1 MAERPRIMT
10 AREPSKT
17 RGRFAD
23 ARRNVNG
30 GAMPRRCSENSCAA
44 CGAVG
49 TFSGQVTGEMIYG
62 RVQGR
67 ADRRV
72 GVSLHVH
79 GRPHL
84 GGLGRTDRS
93 VARAWVAT
101 NNRTRY
107 PLWCRVYFARSG
119 LKETAP
125 P

>member
-1 MAERPRIMT
+1 MAERPRITT

-84 GGLGRTDRS
+84 GGLKT
-93 VARAWVAT
+93 ARRDGYRGWRAL
-101 NNRTRY
+101 
-107 PLWCRVYFARSG
+107 P
-119 LKETAP
+119 E
-125 P
+125 